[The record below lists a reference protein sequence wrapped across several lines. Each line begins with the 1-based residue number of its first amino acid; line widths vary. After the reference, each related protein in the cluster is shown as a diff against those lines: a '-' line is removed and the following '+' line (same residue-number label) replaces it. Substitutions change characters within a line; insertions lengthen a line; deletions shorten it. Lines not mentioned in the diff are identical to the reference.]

1 MRRQQWG
8 GYWMLLP
15 AVLAFGAWVVYPILD
30 TVRLSFESWSAV
42 HQVRVAVGLGNY
54 GELLRDPRFG
64 LALRNNGL
72 FIALSLAVQ
81 LPVALAL
88 ALGIGSTLRRH
99 QMLRTL
105 VFAPFVLPVV
115 AVGLVWRLIYEP
127 NLGALN
133 ALLES
138 WGRGHWA
145 QGWLG
150 ESDLA
155 IYAVVAVSCWRYV
168 GFHMMILLAG
178 LQAIP
183 DDLYEAARL
192 DGASNWQTFVHVTL
206 PGLRRVLLV
215 DALLI
220 TVGSVKIFDLVKVLT
235 DGGPGYASEVLATLM
250 YRLAFVEDRMGY
262 SAAIAVVML
271 IVTLLFT
278 VVYLRLTK
286 LEEEA
291 LSGRVISGVGALAL
305 AGAGVGAGWAVGCV
319 SGNSAQGLGAAV
331 LVWGLPAGV
340 RLVVEAW
347 ERLPRRWGSGLRDAL
362 FGVGT
367 ALLVLPVV
375 WAAISSF
382 KSLNDLMLHPWG
394 LPEQWLVSNYVQAAR
409 GSIVRYLVNS
419 AVLTTLAVVLALG
432 VSAPVAYVVT
442 RLRLPGATAVYGLI
456 LTGILVPVHAAMIPL
471 YKTSQALG
479 LHDWWALLGPYVAF
493 GLPLTVLLLRAYFA
507 GLPSELSEAAQMDG
521 CSHWQLLWR
530 IYVPVARPAVAT
542 AAIFQASTVYNELP
556 LALVLIQN
564 RVWQTLPVG
573 LLSFQGE
580 HATDWAVVMA
590 GVTLSV
596 VPLLVVYF
604 LFQQHIVKG
613 LTAGAVK

>member
-1 MRRQQWG
+1 MRREQRI

-15 AVLAFGAWVVYPILD
+15 AVLAFGAFVVYPILD
-30 TVRLSFESWSAV
+30 TLRLSFESWSAV
-42 HQVRVAVGLGNY
+42 HQVRVPVGWGNY
-54 GELLRDPRFG
+54 SELLSDSRFMI
-64 LALRNNGL
+64 ALRNNGL
-72 FIALSLAVQ
+72 FIVLSLAVQ
-81 LPVALAL
+81 LPLALAL
-88 ALGIGSTLRRH
+88 AVGIGSTLRRH
-99 QMLRTL
+99 QVLRTL

-133 ALLES
+133 ALLTAWGLES
-138 WGRGHWA
+138 WAH
-145 QGWLG
+145 GWLG

-183 DDLYEAARL
+183 EDLYEAARI
-192 DGASNWQTFVHVTL
+192 DGASGWQTFVHITL

-250 YRLAFVEDRMGY
+250 YRLAFTEDRMGY

-271 IVTLLFT
+271 AVTLLFT

-291 LSGRVISGVGALAL
+291 LPGWLMRAGGLVML
-305 AGAGVGAGWAVGCV
+305 AGTGGGVGWAVWRR
-319 SGNSAQGLGAAV
+319 SGSVGWAVVAAGV
-331 LVWGLPAGV
+331 VWALPLGV
-340 RLVVEAW
+340 RLVAEAW
-347 ERLPRRWGSGLRDAL
+347 ERLPRRLGGGLRDGLFAL
-362 FGVGT
+362 GA
-367 ALLVLPVV
+367 ALLVLPVA
-375 WAAISSF
+375 WAALSSF
-382 KSLNDLMLHPWG
+382 KSLNELMLDPWG
-394 LPEQWLVSNYVQAAR
+394 LPEKWLVSNYVQAAG
-409 GSIVRYLVNS
+409 GSILRYLLNS
-419 AVLTTLAVVLALG
+419 TVLTALAVVLAI
-432 VSAPVAYVVT
+432 VVAAPAAYVVA
-442 RLRLPGATAVYGLI
+442 RLRLPGAMAAYGLI
-456 LTGILVPVHAAMIPL
+456 LAGILVPVHAAMIPL

-479 LHDWWALLGPYVAF
+479 LTDWWALLGPYVAF

-507 GLPSELSEAAQMDG
+507 GLPDELAEAARLDG
-521 CSHWQLLWR
+521 CSHWRLLWR
-530 IYVPVARPAVAT
+530 IYLPVARPAVAT

-564 RVWQTLPVG
+564 RAWQTLPVG

-590 GVTLSV
+590 GVTLAV
-596 VPLLVVYF
+596 VPILLVYF